1 MNLLSRFSHQI
12 ACRTV
17 ARLASLALIAFW
29 AGKLQ
34 STAYAAGDSVPVGG
48 SVTLLATADGSPA
61 PTFQWRKNGTAI
73 SGATGQTYT
82 IASATLADAGTYTVV
97 ATNTVGSA
105 TSPDEVIAVHEVVL
119 NTAPVITT
127 HPTAAQ
133 SVTTG
138 GTATF
143 MVVASGLPSPTYQWL
158 KNGVV
163 MAGATGT
170 TLTLSSVTAND
181 NATYAVL
188 VTNVAGSATSNAGV
202 LTVVAEPVVTPPP
215 PPPPPVPTTEAPA
228 FTTQPVATQSVVAG
242 GTVSFSVA
250 ASGTPTPTYQWRKND
265 VAITGATLATLSL
278 SSLTGSDAGTYSV
291 VASNSA
297 GSVTSNSAVLTVT
310 EPVVV
315 APPPPPPPAPA
326 PTNEAPKITSQ
337 PSSTQTILAGSSAAL
352 SISATGSPTPSFQ
365 WRKNGANIAG
375 ATSATLNLRAVTS
388 ADAAT
393 YSVVATNAFGTVVS
407 DNATIVVNV
416 APVITTQPAPQ
427 AVSSGASVKFTAVVS
442 AIPGATFQ
450 WRKNG
455 VAIPGATSAVLSI
468 ASASQADAGSYSVVA
483 TNAVGT
489 ASSHNAALII
499 AAPPVIVKQP
509 SSVSASA
516 KSKVTLSVSASG
528 SPTPTYQWKKDG
540 HIIPGATEASLV
552 LADVSNGDT
561 GVYTVQA
568 VNLAGWVV
576 SAKATL
582 AVSAQAGGGSGNDNG
597 GGSGGNP
604 GTGGAPSSSRLVNLS
619 VRATAGTG
627 SNSLIVGFVVDGA
640 TTKPLLIRGVGPTL
654 GTFGVAGALRDPSL
668 ALYSGSA
675 MTASNDDW
683 MTNDNAASI
692 AGTSSEVGAFAL
704 PNQASDA
711 ALMATLNA
719 GAYTAQ
725 LTSKDA
731 SSGVALVEVYDAAS
745 KNAAKLVN
753 LSVRAQIGGNAEAPN
768 VGFVIAGPTA
778 KRVLIRA
785 IGPTL
790 GVFGVS
796 DAIADPQVEIYRG
809 GTKIEQNDN
818 WGGSDALS
826 AIFSQVG
833 AFGLS
838 DPNSRDAVLY
848 TVLEPGAYT
857 VVVNGTNG
865 SNGVGL
871 VELYEVP

>member
-1 MNLLSRFSHQI
+1 MNLLSRFSHSI

-17 ARLASLALIAFW
+17 AKLASLALIAFW

-34 STAYAAGDSVPVGG
+34 GTAYAAGDSVPVGG

-61 PTFQWRKNGTAI
+61 PTFQWRKNGTNI

-82 IASATLADAGTYTVV
+82 ITSATLADAGTYTVV
-97 ATNTVGSA
+97 ATNTLGSA
-105 TSPDEVIAVHEVVL
+105 TSAGEVITVHEVVL
-119 NTAPVITT
+119 NKAPVITT
-127 HPTAAQ
+127 QPTAAQ
-133 SVTTG
+133 SVTAG

-143 MVVASGLPSPTYQWL
+143 TVAATGTPTPAYQWL
-158 KNGVV
+158 KNGVII
-163 MAGATGT
+163 AGATGT
-170 TLTLSSVTAND
+170 TLTLPSVTTND
-181 NATYAVL
+181 NASYAAI

-215 PPPPPVPTTEAPA
+215 PPPPPAPTTEAPVITA
-228 FTTQPVATQSVVAG
+228 QPAATQSVVAG
-242 GTVSFSVA
+242 GAVSFSVT
-250 ASGTPTPTYQWRKND
+250 ASGTPTPAYQWRKND
-265 VAITGATLATLSL
+265 VPIAGATLATLSL

-291 VASNSA
+291 VVSNSA
-297 GSVTSNSAVLTVT
+297 GSATSNAAVLVVT

-315 APPPPPPPAPA
+315 APPPPPPPAP
-326 PTNEAPKITSQ
+326 TNEAPRITSQ
-337 PSSTQTILAGSSAAL
+337 PSSTQTILAGSSATL
-352 SISATGSPTPSFQ
+352 SISATGSPAPTFQ

-375 ATSATLNLRAVTS
+375 ATSATFNLRAVTS

-393 YSVVATNAFGTVVS
+393 YSVIATNAFGTVVS

-416 APVITTQPAPQ
+416 APVITTQPVPQ
-427 AVSSGASVKFTAVVS
+427 AVASGASVKFTAVVS

-468 ASASQADAGSYSVVA
+468 QSASEADAGSYSVVA

-528 SPTPTYQWKKDG
+528 SPAPTYQWKKDG
-540 HIIPGATEASLV
+540 HVIPGATESSLV
-552 LADVSNGDT
+552 LAAVSNGDT

-568 VNLAGWVV
+568 ANLAGWVV

-597 GGSGGNP
+597 GGSGGAP
-604 GTGGAPSSSRLVNLS
+604 DTGGSPTTSRLVNLS

-627 SNSLIVGFVVDGA
+627 SNSLIVGFVVDGG
-640 TTKPLLIRGVGPTL
+640 TTKPLLIRGIGPTL

-668 ALYSGSA
+668 ALYTGSA
-675 MTASNDDW
+675 LTASNDDW
-683 MTNDNAASI
+683 MTNDNAAAI
-692 AGTSSEVGAFAL
+692 AGTSSDVGAFAL

-753 LSVRAQIGGNAEAPN
+753 LSVRSQIGGTAEAPN

-785 IGPTL
+785 VGPTL
-790 GVFGVS
+790 GVFGVT

-818 WGGSDALS
+818 WGGSEALS

-848 TVLEPGAYT
+848 TVLQPGAYT